1 MIYEKTIQDCDMEKI
16 MDSGQVF
23 RIRKLED
30 GSFLV
35 LAGNRAVRIRQKG
48 TRLRFSCTRDE
59 FLDFW
64 QDYFDLSTDYAA
76 IRHSVDPTDAY
87 LTAAVSHGRGIRILR
102 QDLWETILAFLISQN
117 NNIPRI
123 HNSLE
128 ALCTRYGARI
138 EPAWHSSAFHYP
150 EALYA
155 FPTPESLCSG
165 GLEGLQ
171 GFGLGYRDKYILKMA
186 ERCCGP
192 AGKEWLKKL
201 SACGYEE
208 AMALLLQ
215 EYGIGRKVADCICL
229 FSLHHVDAFPV
240 DTHVRQI
247 LDAHYPKGFPFP
259 RYQGYAGI
267 LQQYLFYYKRSMQG
281 ES

>member
-1 MIYEKTIQDCDMEKI
+1 MYEISIEDCDLEKI

-23 RIRKLED
+23 RIRKMED
-30 GSFLV
+30 GSFLAM
-35 LAGNRAVRIRQKG
+35 AGKRAIRIRQEG
-48 TRLRFSCTRDE
+48 TRLLFSCTQDE
-59 FLDFW
+59 FLGFW
-64 QDYFDLSTDYAA
+64 QDYFDLPTDYAA
-76 IRHSVDPTDAY
+76 IRHSIDPADAY
-87 LTAAVSHGRGIRILR
+87 LTAAASFGRGIRILR

-117 NNIPRI
+117 NNISRI
-123 HNSLE
+123 QNSLE

-138 EPAWHSSAFHYP
+138 EPEWSSSAIHCS
-150 EALYA
+150 EKLYA

-165 GLEGLQ
+165 GLEGLH
-171 GFGLGYRDKYILKMA
+171 GLGLGYRDKYILKMA

-192 AGKEWLKKL
+192 TGKEWLKKL

-208 AMALLLQ
+208 AMNLLLQ

-229 FSLHHVDAFPV
+229 FSLHHVDAFPI

-247 LDAHYPKGFPFP
+247 LDMHYPEGFPFS

-267 LQQYLFYYKRSMQG
+267 LQQYLFYYRRSTHG
-281 ES
+281 NT